1 MMAKTFP
8 LNCLALLLF
17 LGLASC
23 QGEVQVST
31 RVPSSLTAVT
41 PGLLNAVPR
50 TATPTFMPITPEPTA
65 TALFRAK
72 RVSAQ
77 DYGQNLTLF
86 IGDTFT
92 LSRLAGD
99 DGPLTID
106 NQHVLQPL
114 NNPRDSSVILK
125 AIGIGKARVSS
136 LIIIPCPNAP
146 MGCAPPQNYLYLN
159 VTVVAP

>member
-1 MMAKTFP
+1 M
-8 LNCLALLLF
+8 
-17 LGLASC
+17 
-23 QGEVQVST
+23 V
-31 RVPSSLTAVT
+31 RSSLTSVT

-50 TATPTFMPITPEPTA
+50 TATPTFIPITPEPTA

-72 RVSAQ
+72 RVLAQ

-106 NQHVLQPL
+106 NQHVLQPI
-114 NNPRDSSVILK
+114 NNTSGSSVILK
-125 AIGIGKARVSS
+125 AIGIGETRVSS
-136 LIIIPCPNAP
+136 LLLIPCPNAP
-146 MGCAPPQNYLYLN
+146 MGCEPPQDYTYLN
-159 VTVVAP
+159 VIVVAH